1 MAPILTISDVRLR
14 FGGVAALDG
23 VEMSIPEGQV
33 VGIIGP
39 NGAGKTTLFDCI
51 SGFRRPDSGSIRLHG
66 VGGAGGAGA
75 GDVELTQRASFERT
89 ALGVGRTFQNARLFR
104 SMPIRDILRTVQH
117 DRMHR
122 SGFLRSIFGVGGSV
136 VDEREAA
143 ERADEVLELVGLS
156 GHADKPAMELSTGM
170 LRLCELAAVVAVRPR
185 LLLLDEPSSGIAQK
199 ETEALAPL
207 LRQLTSYLGATML
220 LIEHDMPLI
229 MGISDTIIAMA
240 AGKVITSG
248 APEEVRAHPDVLTSY
263 LGAKASAAA
272 SASASASAVSA

>member
-1 MAPILTISDVRLR
+1 MNPILSVRDVRLA

-23 VEMSIPEGQV
+23 VNVAVPAGQI

-51 SGFRRPDSGSIRLHG
+51 SGFRKPDTGSIVLH
-66 VGGAGGAGA
+66 APH
-75 GDVELTQRASFERT
+75 GDVELTERAPYERT
-89 ALGVGRTFQNARLFR
+89 AMGVGRTFQNARLFK
-104 SMPIRDILRTVQH
+104 SMPIRDIIRTVQH
-117 DRMHR
+117 DGMKR
-122 SGFLRSIFGVGGSV
+122 SGFFRSVLGFGGSSL
-136 VDEREAA
+136 DEREAT

-156 GHADKPAMELSTGM
+156 QHADKPAMELSTGM

-207 LRQLTSYLGATML
+207 LRRLAGYLDATVL

-229 MGISDTIIAMA
+229 MGISDTMIAMA
-240 AGKVITSG
+240 AGKVLTVGS
-248 APEEVRAHPDVLTSY
+248 PDEVRNHPDVLTSY
-263 LGAKASAAA
+263 LGVKAGA
-272 SASASASAVSA
+272 